1 MEIRII
7 ATSYNFLTKE
17 ELLIKDGIGHL
28 LNDNYLT
35 YVEDFED
42 NNARH
47 EIKWNDDEI
56 LLIRSGSGSSIVSL
70 KLNQFS
76 TCKVNTMYGE
86 MEMKSFLVSKDKND
100 FTWNVEYKL
109 FMENDLIAHTDII
122 WEIEGV
128 NDESI
133 RV

>member
-47 EIKWNDDEI
+47 EIKWNDDEPI
-56 LLIRSGSGSSIVSL
+56 IAVTNKNWNLPVNLVFREQKIV
-70 KLNQFS
+70 
-76 TCKVNTMYGE
+76 
-86 MEMKSFLVSKDKND
+86 
-100 FTWNVEYKL
+100 
-109 FMENDLIAHTDII
+109 DLIYVGYVH
-122 WEIEGV
+122 
-128 NDESI
+128 
-133 RV
+133 